1 MIVVD
6 TNLLIY
12 LLMPTPHFAV
22 AEAIWT
28 KDGEWVAPELV
39 FSEFWNVLAGA
50 ARRKN
55 CEWDDARA
63 FLNQA
68 LELIV
73 LPGERRRSGDSF
85 PGPDER
91 MQRLRLRVR
100 LAGQESE
107 LSLGYAR

>member
-55 CEWDDARA
+55 C
-63 FLNQA
+63 
-68 LELIV
+68 
-73 LPGERRRSGDSF
+73 
-85 PGPDER
+85 
-91 MQRLRLRVR
+91 
-100 LAGQESE
+100 
-107 LSLGYAR
+107 